1 MLRTKERDSQA
12 QPVTHLQNI
21 SLITL
26 GPTRARTVIKRT
38 QVHHPIRSPNIQ
50 VTACPVESW
59 SSAHYLQSPVP
70 RRQSPDS
77 SQDGMNG
84 SEATNP
90 SSVRCHPSP
99 STDPSPA
106 RWSSTSQSLHPR
118 PVTGRDGQS
127 APSHRSS
134 ASQECLPLSD
144 PFAPGPSPAGTRGT
158 NRSLRPG
165 PVAGRDGPSAPSHRS
180 SASQE
185 CLPFSDPFALGPSPA
200 GTRGTNRSLRPGPVS
215 GRDSPARS
223 ASLGQPQS
231 AQTPAACTHISRGL
245 NCSIAYLTQGPS
257 LAE

>member
-1 MLRTKERDSQA
+1 MGHQQRVLRTKERDSQA
-12 QPVTHLQNI
+12 QPVTPLQNI

-165 PVAGRDGPSAPSHRS
+165 PVAGREG
-180 SASQE
+180 
-185 CLPFSDPFALGPSPA
+185 
-200 GTRGTNRSLRPGPVS
+200 
-215 GRDSPARS
+215 PARS

-257 LAE
+257 PAEKETRS